1 MTIFDLTNIIK
12 FNFDFADSKID
23 SSFYI
28 EIEKINPKY
37 AKQIEV
43 KQINQDF
50 IVCDFTTF
58 ILTHKT
64 AIKNYIYKNYYVP
77 FASKLYTG
85 IYENDNKH
93 DQADYLYKLIKDDI
107 ANILQK

>member
-1 MTIFDLTNIIK
+1 MVILDLTNILK
-12 FNFDFADSKID
+12 FNFDFADAKID
-23 SSFYI
+23 ASFYI

-37 AKQIEV
+37 AKQIQV

-50 IVCDFTTF
+50 VICDFTTF

-64 AIKNYIYKNYYVP
+64 AIKNYIYKNYYLP
-77 FASKLYTG
+77 FASQLYTG
-85 IYENDNKH
+85 IYENENRH
-93 DQADYLYKLIKDDI
+93 DQSDYLYKLIKDDL